1 MARQTASSN
10 EKLQEALQLLND
22 AAKDKREELKTL
34 VGSKYGDLKGAIL
47 GAEDKV
53 AERVGEAAQRL
64 REARTAGQ
72 ERIRDA
78 SVAVDKRV
86 HEEPWKALG
95 IAAGVGLLIGFIM
108 GRK

>member
-1 MARQTASSN
+1 MAKQATSN
-10 EKLQEALQLLND
+10 EKLQEALHLLNE
-22 AAKDKREELKTL
+22 AAKDKREELKSL
-34 VGSKYGDLKGAIL
+34 VGNKYGDLKGAIP

-53 AERVGEAAQRL
+53 AERVGDAAHRL
-64 REARTAGQ
+64 REARDASQ
-72 ERIRDA
+72 ERIKEA

-95 IAAGVGLLIGFIM
+95 IVAGVGLLVGFIM